1 MHQFQ
6 SRVIYANFTS
16 GLDSACMPEY
26 FYIKSLLW
34 LLNLNLQMLDVVLE
48 IRTFIL
54 IDKKTSAEL
63 DKHKFCSQNIKR
75 SFLF

>member
-26 FYIKSLLW
+26 YYIKSLLW

-48 IRTFIL
+48 IRTFN
-54 IDKKTSAEL
+54 
-63 DKHKFCSQNIKR
+63 KHKFCSQNIKR